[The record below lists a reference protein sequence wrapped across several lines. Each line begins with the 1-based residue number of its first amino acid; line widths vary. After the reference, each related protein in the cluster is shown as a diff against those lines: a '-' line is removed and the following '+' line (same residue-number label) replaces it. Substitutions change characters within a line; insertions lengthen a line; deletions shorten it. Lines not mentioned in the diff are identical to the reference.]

1 MISLIMTVYNREK
14 YLKKA
19 ISSVIAQSFGDWEL
33 IIWDDGSSDKSVQI
47 ARDFTQKDIRIKLIE
62 SEHKGRVQS
71 LINAHKLANGEYLGW
86 IDSDDML
93 HPNCLKQTLEVLL
106 NTYGGMVYTNCWVI
120 DSKEKQKYLDP
131 RSQIPF
137 SQQRL
142 LTDFITFHFRLI
154 RHEIFNAVGGINPFF
169 KVAMDYDLCLRI
181 SELTE
186 IYHLP
191 LPLYF
196 YREHYESISREKQK
210 FQSYYSQLAIKQAL
224 VRRKL
229 DYELVVENNR
239 FMLKPFPHC
248 TKGINQLDLLS

>member
-93 HPNCLKQTLEVLL
+93 HPNCL
-106 NTYGGMVYTNCWVI
+106 N
-120 DSKEKQKYLDP
+120 
-131 RSQIPF
+131 
-137 SQQRL
+137 
-142 LTDFITFHFRLI
+142 
-154 RHEIFNAVGGINPFF
+154 
-169 KVAMDYDLCLRI
+169 
-181 SELTE
+181 
-186 IYHLP
+186 
-191 LPLYF
+191 
-196 YREHYESISREKQK
+196 
-210 FQSYYSQLAIKQAL
+210 
-224 VRRKL
+224 
-229 DYELVVENNR
+229 
-239 FMLKPFPHC
+239 
-248 TKGINQLDLLS
+248 LSST